1 MYIFMGAHALGMTL
15 GLTSYL
21 LGLILDTG
29 EVFDDMCTLLA
40 HAVIPVFW
48 IRHSHKL
55 QAVLY

>member
-1 MYIFMGAHALGMTL
+1 MGAHALGMTL

>member
-1 MYIFMGAHALGMTL
+1 MGAHALGMTL

-21 LGLILDTG
+21 LGLILDTD
-29 EVFDDMCTLLA
+29 EVFDDMCALLA

>member
-1 MYIFMGAHALGMTL
+1 MGAHALGMTL

-29 EVFDDMCTLLA
+29 EVFDGVCSLLA

-55 QAVLY
+55 QAVQY